1 MPGARVAMFALSAL
15 SISSAAAQSQA
26 GYPVRPVRI
35 VVPYAPGGRTDINAR
50 NVAPKLNDLWRQSV
64 VIDNRPGGNA
74 MIGADI
80 VAKAAPDG
88 HTLVMA
94 LSGPFSINGSLL
106 GKLPFDPL
114 KDFALITLAGATPNL
129 LVANPNAPFNSVR
142 ELLAFAKALRRS
154 FEFRRPEGDTR
165 LQVGV
170 HLFKLP
176 GLAVKLGKD
185 FDLGAQHEH
194 AEALLDRGGDVRREQ
209 HDEFAARAQQRAR
222 LRSVPMQPCWSAPPL
237 RAP

>member
-88 HTLVMA
+88 HTIL
-94 LSGPFSINGSLL
+94 LSTSSEKIG
-106 GKLPFDPL
+106 
-114 KDFALITLAGATPNL
+114 
-129 LVANPNAPFNSVR
+129 
-142 ELLAFAKALRRS
+142 
-154 FEFRRPEGDTR
+154 
-165 LQVGV
+165 
-170 HLFKLP
+170 
-176 GLAVKLGKD
+176 
-185 FDLGAQHEH
+185 
-194 AEALLDRGGDVRREQ
+194 
-209 HDEFAARAQQRAR
+209 RAH
-222 LRSVPMQPCWSAPPL
+222 V
-237 RAP
+237 